1 MSGFTYA
8 KACEIASKLNVEPAV
23 VLAVA
28 EVESGG
34 RHDLPDGRPQI
45 LFEAHWFSKLTGHQY
60 DDTHPSISSRTWNR
74 SLYRGGA
81 AEWGRLNAAIALD
94 ADAAMQSASWGLFQI
109 MGFNYK
115 ACGFKSVAD
124 FVAFIKGPDDA
135 DMEAFIN
142 FVKANPKV
150 LAAMRAKDW
159 KAFALNYNGPGAV
172 ASYSAKMADAYAKFA
187 NQPSRE
193 EAGPPLPVADP
204 TLKPKSPISSKT
216 VIGVAVSGASV
227 TKILAENVQPAIE
240 AAKAAA
246 EAAEQAKT
254 LASSVGDLLG
264 AFSNGHVLT
273 VALLA
278 VALAAIAFVGIR
290 YVLKMQAGD
299 VVAK

>member
-8 KACEIASKLNVEPAV
+8 KASEIASKLNVEPAV

-60 DDTHPSISSRTWNR
+60 DETHPSISSRTWNR
-74 SLYRGGA
+74 SLYKGGA

-115 ACGFKSVAD
+115 ACGFKSVSE
-124 FVAFIKGPDDA
+124 FVNFIRGPDDA
-135 DMEAFIN
+135 DMEAFCN
-142 FVKANPKV
+142 FVKSNPKI
-150 LAAMRAKDW
+150 LAAMQAKDW
-159 KAFALNYNGPGAV
+159 KAFALHYNGPGAV

-193 EAGPPLPVADP
+193 EVGPPLPVADP
-204 TLKPKSPISSKT
+204 TLKPKAPIASKT
-216 VIGVAVSGASV
+216 VIGTAITGASV
-227 TKILAENVQPAIE
+227 TTILAENVQPAIE
-240 AAKAAA
+240 AAKAAVD
-246 EAAEQAKT
+246 AAEQAKT
-254 LASSVGDLLG
+254 VASSVGDLLG
-264 AFSNGHVLT
+264 VFSNGHVLT

-278 VALAAIAFVGIR
+278 VALGCIAFVGIR
-290 YVLKMQAGD
+290 YVLKMRAGD

>member
-1 MSGFTYA
+1 MSGFSYA
-8 KACEIASKLNVEPAV
+8 KASEIASKLNVEPAV

-45 LFEAHWFSKLTGHQY
+45 LFEAHWFSKLTGGVY
-60 DDTHPSISSRTWNR
+60 DHTHPSISSPVWDR
-74 SLYRGGA
+74 SLYKGGA

-115 ACGFKSVAD
+115 ACGFKSVSD
-124 FVAFIKGPDDA
+124 FVNFIRGPDDA

-142 FVKANPKV
+142 FVKANPKI

-159 KAFALNYNGPGAV
+159 KAFALHYNGPGAV

-187 NQPSRE
+187 DQPSRE
-193 EAGPPLPVADP
+193 EVGPPIPVADP
-204 TLKPKSPISSKT
+204 TLKTKSPITSKT
-216 VIGVAVSGASV
+216 VIAATGAAASV
-227 TKILAENVQPAIE
+227 TTIIEKNVQPAID
-240 AAKAAA
+240 AAHAAVQ
-246 EAAEQAKT
+246 AAEQAKT
-254 LASSVGDLLG
+254 LAGSVRDLVG
-264 AFSNGHVLT
+264 AFANGHVLT

-278 VALAAIAFVGIR
+278 VALGCIAFFGIR
-290 YVLKMQAGD
+290 YVLKMRAGD